1 MIVEILIVVL
11 VMAVSL
17 ALSDIQQPK
26 SICPPSK
33 PPGYRN
39 RRERKM

>member
-1 MIVEILIVVL
+1 MIEILLVVL
-11 VMAVSL
+11 VVVVSL
-17 ALSDIQQPK
+17 ALSDIQQTK
-26 SICPPSK
+26 SIRPPSK